1 MHSAAE
7 ELSTGPRLTT
17 VMKPIPVGGEGGRER
32 GEVEGRWGCGDVVLT
47 GVSRNYG
54 KNGFRKSKH

>member
-17 VMKPIPVGGEGGRER
+17 VMKPILVRGEGEAT
-32 GEVEGRWGCGDVVLT
+32 GEEMQDASLKVGQEMT
-47 GVSRNYG
+47 SG
-54 KNGFRKSKH
+54 K

>member
-17 VMKPIPVGGEGGRER
+17 VMKPIPVRGKGGWGGGERER
-32 GEVEGRWGCGDVVLT
+32 EEV
-47 GVSRNYG
+47 G
-54 KNGFRKSKH
+54 KYSTARRLAEMIE